1 MSGDEYLKWHD
12 GVEYDQA
19 TSMWRGYIESND
31 TGEQRFV
38 DGTFDD
44 RGDAT
49 VAAGKM
55 LAEARS
61 GTLSD

>member
-1 MSGDEYLKWHD
+1 VSDVNYLHWHD
-12 GVEYDQA
+12 GVEYDA
-19 TSMWRGYIESND
+19 ASDTWRGYIEDND

-38 DGTFDD
+38 EGTFDD
-44 RGDAT
+44 RGDAI

-61 GTLSD
+61 GSDG